1 MNQLSGYASQV
12 RRVFQNKAS
21 NSYGA
26 TSDEAPSEAEAEAE
40 GAEAEAD
47 SALRSPSSSLESSSL
62 LLEIHQ
68 RQTRNDDNDDNHINN
83 YNNMNNQTTHIG
95 SLAKTYIRK
104 HMTSLIIV
112 ILTLI
117 IFALAGET
125 ASSKGEAEQAQLL
138 VETKA
143 SLAEIKW
150 RPCQVYLD
158 PIIHPVKIIQ
168 TSLGDPASQ
177 WTSVPCLVP
186 SEESTYSTSKVK
198 TLQQQESQS
207 WNWLFFGM
215 TTTTS
220 TSTTQDD
227 ESSTNNPL
235 EYGMPSAQIHVDF
248 DQVSYPNRQPILGFG
263 GAFTEASALNYMSL
277 NSNGKKAVME
287 LLFGKDGL
295 GYTMGR
301 THINSCDFSVNSYS
315 FDDVEDDFE
324 LQHFDTKVEH
334 DVTSGMVEMMIAAGN
349 KLYKDWNQ
357 DTLNIL
363 ASPWS
368 PPAWMKVA
376 TDKDPPGALHAVNMT
391 GSAEPNC
398 IRDGV
403 GPHSKYA
410 KAWAL
415 YFSKFLSAYKAW
427 GIHLFAVTV
436 QNEPEFPAPW
446 EACAYNPEIEGDF
459 IANHLGPILRKDH
472 PDVKLLI
479 FDHNKDHAITWGES
493 ILNETNPAAQYVNG
507 TGIHWYAGGMDR
519 LLDGAV
525 GEPNMHR
532 YTSMLKDK
540 QLDKDHLVLGS
551 EACHCPST
559 GYAGGD
565 IKVAWARAERY
576 AHTVL
581 ADLAAGSNGWIEWNL
596 ILDAQGGPNH
606 LGNMCDAPLLAVP
619 YRVGGIHNVSQNPS
633 FEHMDNPF
641 GPIVG
646 DGRTREELDAMGMPA
661 EFIDKGVVVQPMYYY
676 MGHISRYVRPG
687 SRAVHSLVGETSSPE
702 QRTFRKSIGD
712 TIVAGG
718 GLNDLARSGIEITF
732 WPCEGSTRQSFE
744 LSATGQFVVYGHD
757 WLGKPTMSCIGSK
770 NDDTI
775 HGLSLTECNENAGTF
790 AMVVNATDETMQFK
804 LKDGKHEGG
813 KQCLA
818 VRALAG
824 NGGSLGPRG
833 GAQLALEDCSSTS
846 SIMKFNETTGELT
859 SNEFS
864 QYGGEVCAT
873 TGWPFLQIGSFI
885 DSNGL
890 NKTMVVLNEAND
902 PANYIVRDGKGQV
915 LLTNSIPA
923 HSIQT
928 VAY

>member
-1 MNQLSGYASQV
+1 MEQVSGYASKV
-12 RRVFQNKAS
+12 RRAFQTKDS
-21 NSYGA
+21 VSYGA
-26 TSDEAPSEAEAEAE
+26 TSERASSDQETSRLLVELHPSHT
-40 GAEAEAD
+40 D
-47 SALRSPSSSLESSSL
+47 S
-62 LLEIHQ
+62 
-68 RQTRNDDNDDNHINN
+68 NN
-83 YNNMNNQTTHIG
+83 NNNIIKERTHDPET
-95 SLAKTYIRK
+95 SVMVLAGTYIRK
-104 HMTSLIIV
+104 HITSLIIV

-117 IFALAGET
+117 IFALAGEN
-125 ASSKGEAEQAQLL
+125 ASSKGEAAQL
-138 VETKA
+138 VETKLT
-143 SLAEIKW
+143 STEIKW

-158 PIIHPVKIIQ
+158 PTINPVKIVQ
-168 TSLGDPASQ
+168 TSLSDPASQ
-177 WTSVPCLVP
+177 WASMPCLVR
-186 SEESTYSTSKVK
+186 STKMEKETTYSKA
-198 TLQQQESQS
+198 LQESQWS
-207 WNWLFFGM
+207 WLFGI
-215 TTTTS
+215 
-220 TSTTQDD
+220 TQD
-227 ESSTNNPL
+227 ESQNPL

-248 DQVSYPNRQPILGFG
+248 DTVPYQNSQPILGFG

-277 NSNGKKAVME
+277 HTDGKKAVMD
-287 LLFGKDGL
+287 LLYGKNGL
-295 GYTMGR
+295 GYAMGR
-301 THINSCDFSVNSYS
+301 THINSCDFSVSSYS
-315 FDDVEDDFE
+315 FDDTEDDFD

-334 DVTSGMVEMMIAAGN
+334 DVTSGMIEMMIAAGN
-349 KLYKDWNQ
+349 KLKKDWNN
-357 DTLNIL
+357 DTLQIL

-368 PPAWMKVA
+368 PPAWMKRTTKV
-376 TDKDPPGALHAVNMT
+376 DPPGALHAVNMT
-391 GSAEPNC
+391 GSSEPNC
-398 IRDGV
+398 LRDGV

-446 EACAYNPEIEGDF
+446 EACAYNPQIEGEF
-459 IANHLGPILRKDH
+459 IANHLGPILRQDH

-493 ILNETNPAAQYVNG
+493 ILNETNPAANYVNG
-507 TGIHWYAGGMDR
+507 TAIHWYAGGMDR

-525 GEPNMHR
+525 GEPNMHK

-619 YRVGGIHNVSQNPS
+619 YRVGGIHNVSQNPG

-661 EFIDKGVVVQPMYYY
+661 EFIDKGIIVQPMYYY

-687 SRAVHSLVGETSSPE
+687 SRAVYSIVGETSSGPE
-702 QRTFRKSIGD
+702 QRTFRKNVGG

-718 GLNDLARSGIEITF
+718 GLNDLARPGVEINF
-732 WPCEGSTRQSFE
+732 FPCEGSTRQSFE
-744 LSATGQFVVYGHD
+744 LSTMGQLIVYGHD
-757 WLGKPTMSCIGSK
+757 WLGNPTKSCVGSE
-770 NDDTI
+770 NDDAI
-775 HGLSLTECNENAGTF
+775 QGLTLTECNENAGAFVT
-790 AMVVNATDETMQFK
+790 VVNATDETVQFK
-804 LKDGKHEGG
+804 LKNDEQEGD
-813 KQCLA
+813 KECLA
-818 VRALAG
+818 IRALAG

-833 GAQLALEDCSSTS
+833 GAQLTLEYCSSYL
-846 SIMKFNETTGELT
+846 SILKFNETTGEIT
-859 SNEFS
+859 SNLFA

-902 PANYIVRDGKGQV
+902 PANYIIRDGKGQV